1 MTTASPTSSKLPY
14 HETYKHQEHWRNN
27 EDEFEGAKLGVWL
40 FLTTEIL
47 LFSGMF
53 CGYAILRFFY
63 LDDFTHAS
71 SHYLNWKI
79 GALNTG
85 VLLISSF
92 TVAMSV
98 RASQLNKQGQLMINL
113 LISAICG
120 VIFLVVKLGWEYG
133 PKIAAGELPGAN
145 FTYAGHVGEYVP
157 TTSDPVFLAIYWVA
171 TAIHGFHV
179 LIGVVL
185 LLWLAWRAGKRH
197 FGPKHYTAVENVGL
211 YWHLVDLVWIFLF
224 PLLYL
229 V

>member
-1 MTTASPTSSKLPY
+1 MTTATPTASTLPY
-14 HETYKHQEHWRNN
+14 HETYTHQEHWRNQ

-53 CGYAILRFFY
+53 CGYAILRIFY
-63 LDDFTHAS
+63 LEHFTAAS
-71 SHYLNWKI
+71 AHYLNWKI
-79 GALNTG
+79 GAANTA

-98 RASQLNKQGQLMINL
+98 RAAQLNKQGQLIINL
-113 LISAICG
+113 LISAVCG
-120 VIFLVVKLGWEYG
+120 VIFLVVKLGWEYY
-133 PKIAAGELPGAN
+133 PKYIHHELPGKNFAYADHTGAYIAN
-145 FTYAGHVGEYVP
+145 A
-157 TTSDPVFLAIYWVA
+157 SDPVFLAIYWVA

-179 LIGVVL
+179 LVGVL
-185 LLWLAWRAGKRH
+185 LLLWVAWRAGKRH

>member
-1 MTTASPTSSKLPY
+1 MTTATTTTTKLPY

-27 EDEFEGAKLGVWL
+27 EDEFEAAKLGVWL

-53 CGYAILRFFY
+53 CGYAILRIFY
-63 LDDFTHAS
+63 LEHFTAAS
-71 SHYLNWKI
+71 SHYLNWRI
-79 GALNTG
+79 GAANTA

-98 RASQLNKQGQLMINL
+98 RAAQLNKQGQLMINL
-113 LISAICG
+113 LISAACG
-120 VIFLVVKLGWEYG
+120 IAFLVIKIGWEYM
-133 PKIAAGELPGAN
+133 PKIANGELPGAN
-145 FTYAGHVGEYVP
+145 FSYAGHAGEYVP
-157 TTSDPVFLAIYWVA
+157 NSSDPIFLSVYWVA

-179 LIGVVL
+179 LVGVIL